1 MNGSAIGTLNG
12 VAFEASIGAKS
23 VYGVD
28 DAPPYAYAF
37 LTPFG
42 SAPQVAAVTQ
52 AAMIGGDGG
61 WAQTHGATQA
71 TTASLLLSIDEDQ
84 LGDAERKHTKERVFY
99 IVFESPVVYP

>member
-37 LTPFG
+37 ITPFG
-42 SAPQVAAVTQ
+42 SAPQVAVVTQ

-71 TTASLLLSIDEDQ
+71 TTASLLLSIS
-84 LGDAERKHTKERVFY
+84 TKISSATRSGSTRRSEC
-99 IVFESPVVYP
+99 ST